1 MDICAFVNSQSKT
14 VPLFSCDSHFFM
26 QARFWCF
33 SFDSEAR
40 EAFVRQFSQLETS
53 AQTLQL
59 QLRSIAVAL
68 NCNLT
73 EESEEENKTLKSEDE
88 CRELV
93 DTLSAARNMQDQLQK
108 MTNDLNSMVSPRRS
122 IDQTI

>member
-1 MDICAFVNSQSKT
+1 M
-14 VPLFSCDSHFFM
+14 PLYSLFLKAH
-26 QARFWCF
+26 FWCSF
-33 SFDSEAR
+33 FDSEAR

-59 QLRSIAVAL
+59 QLHSIAASL

-73 EESEEENKTLKSEDE
+73 DAIEESEENKTLNSEDE

-93 DTLSAARNMQDQLQK
+93 DTLSAALNMQERLQK
-108 MTNDLNSMVSPRRS
+108 MTNDLNSMVSVHRS
-122 IDQTI
+122 IDQPG